1 MKSNWFISLV
11 LCVAFIC
18 APSSAQFKGQRFAEK
33 PLSANLDVESTDF
46 SSNIFGGFTKSIR
59 PWDLSL
65 VALGGLSYYKPNEG
79 GTTSALEPL
88 AVDLQI
94 SGSVARNDGRE
105 SLGSRLHPG
114 KIQTDIFIGQLAI
127 TSLLDIATDAHI
139 TASDYE
145 RSFVFAKALLYT
157 ASITEISKNL
167 LPRIRPDGSNN
178 RSFFSGHVSS
188 SFTTS
193 AFIYREISD
202 WIDGMESSHGSHT
215 SSTLLKGTA
224 FAACYGWAT
233 YVGYSR
239 IRDRKHYL
247 SDVLVGAAVGTVI
260 GNFIYD
266 LHFDNEDQSTT
277 SVLQFSFN
285 PAVHPSVGL
294 TYHF

>member
-1 MKSNWFISLV
+1 MKQNRFISLV

-18 APSSAQFKGQRFAEK
+18 APSSAQFKGQNFAEK
-33 PLSANLDVESTDF
+33 PISANLNVESTDF
-46 SSNIFGGFTKSIR
+46 SSNIFEGFTNLIC

-65 VALGGLSYYKPNEG
+65 VALGGLSYYKPNEE
-79 GTTSALEPL
+79 GTTSTLEPL

-114 KIQTDIFIGQLAI
+114 KIQTNIFIGQLAI

-157 ASITEISKNL
+157 VSITEISKNL

-202 WIDGMESSHGSHT
+202 WIDGMESSSHT

-285 PAVHPSVGL
+285 PAVRPSVGL

>member
-1 MKSNWFISLV
+1 MKPNRLISLV

-18 APSSAQFKGQRFAEK
+18 APSSAQFKGQSFAEK
-33 PLSANLDVESTDF
+33 PASENLSLERTDF
-46 SSNIFGGFTKSIR
+46 SSNILGGFTKSIR

-79 GTTSALEPL
+79 GTTSSLEPL

-94 SGSVARNDGRE
+94 SGTVAPNGGRE
-105 SLGSRLHPG
+105 SLGSRVHPG
-114 KIQTDIFIGQLAI
+114 RIQTNIFIGQLAI

-157 ASITEISKNL
+157 VSITEISKNL

-202 WIDGMESSHGSHT
+202 WIDGMESWSHT

-277 SVLQFSFN
+277 SALQFSFN
-285 PAVHPSVGL
+285 PAVHPSVEL

>member
-1 MKSNWFISLV
+1 MKPNWTISLA
-11 LCVAFIC
+11 LCVALIG
-18 APSSAQFKGQRFAEK
+18 APSSAQFKGQRFEEK
-33 PLSANLDVESTDF
+33 PLSDNLSVERTAF
-46 SSNIFGGFTKSIR
+46 SSNIFGGFTNSIR

-79 GTTSALEPL
+79 DTSSTLEPL
-88 AVDLQI
+88 AVDVQI

-114 KIQTDIFIGQLAI
+114 RIQTNIFIGQLAI

-157 ASITEISKNL
+157 VSITQISKNL
-167 LPRIRPDGSNN
+167 LPRMRPDESNN

-202 WIDGMESSHGSHT
+202 WIDGMNFSHGAHT
-215 SSTLLKGTA
+215 TSTLLKGTA
-224 FAACYGWAT
+224 FAVCYGWAT

-260 GNFIYD
+260 GNFMYD
-266 LHFDNEDQSTT
+266 LHFDDEDQSTT
-277 SVLQFSFN
+277 SALQFSFN
-285 PAVHPSVGL
+285 PAVHPTLGL